1 MNRVK
6 ELARLNDKEVVT
18 IDDKTLRGAKSY
30 NKKNQPIILLVRG
43 LVNKI

>member
-30 NKKNQPIILLVRG
+30 DKKSTYHIVSAWASE
-43 LVNKI
+43 